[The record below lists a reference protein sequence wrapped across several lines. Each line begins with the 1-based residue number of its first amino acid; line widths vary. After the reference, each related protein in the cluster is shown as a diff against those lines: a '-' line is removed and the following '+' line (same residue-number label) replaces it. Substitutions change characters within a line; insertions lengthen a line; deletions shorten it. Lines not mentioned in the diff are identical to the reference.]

1 MTKWDFAFPCNVLC
15 RAHFPYR
22 YRNIEFSTDLGHNYS
37 RTGPSQTRYE
47 SRENV
52 YRYSFSLIVL
62 GSALAFAQTPSTGK
76 SAVYLDQ
83 QNPFT
88 PDFTAALMAKSVP
101 VVVTTDPANARYTV
115 TFTLDRNNGSV
126 FQGITSAIN
135 TGAYD
140 PGGFDRATM
149 QVVDNQTKTVTYSY
163 TCKKDRNSSGD
174 PMKSAA
180 ECLAKHWKS
189 NLQK

>member
-1 MTKWDFAFPCNVLC
+1 VAVKFKSIYFGALL
-15 RAHFPYR
+15 
-22 YRNIEFSTDLGHNYS
+22 LG
-37 RTGPSQTRYE
+37 
-47 SRENV
+47 
-52 YRYSFSLIVL
+52 
-62 GSALAFAQTPSTGK
+62 ALACKAGMAQAPSTGK
-76 SAVYLDQ
+76 SIVYVDQ
-83 QNPFT
+83 ENPFT

-101 VVVTTDPANARYTV
+101 VVVTTDPANARYAV
-115 TFTLDRNNGSV
+115 TFTLDRNNGSL

-135 TGAYD
+135 NGSYN

-163 TCKKDRNSSGD
+163 TCKKDRNNSGD